1 MDETDSGCRNA
12 EFDPAAVALAA
23 NGFVGRGRYRR
34 VECDWFEPEDG
45 REPLWAELRADLP
58 FGFLDDI
65 PLGGD
70 HSYHDLWDAIGPC
83 VRDWNALGFDVASRE
98 WRPVPPPA
106 TAGRDAFRAVD
117 PLIGLWLGVMLK
129 QTYAQA
135 VAGPKATGAA
145 AAPAGGPSSP
155 NAPASA
161 SSDRENA
168 SPRRPK
174 GSPSS

>member
-1 MDETDSGCRNA
+1 VDETTA
-12 EFDPAAVALAA
+12 ADPIV
-23 NGFVGRGRYRR
+23 GFVGRGRYRR

-45 REPLWAELRADLP
+45 RERLWADIRADLA

-70 HSYHDLWDAIGPC
+70 HSYDDLWDAIGPC